1 MPCFS
6 MTGFY
11 PDDKDDDL
19 LQFETYI
26 ENAEQ
31 NEALAQITE
40 AKPFN
45 EIEPGELEITDEQL
59 TEIEKVLGIK
69 FPTGLEYSIETCA
82 DWPSTK
88 TGRKAKWD

>member
-6 MTGFY
+6 ITGFY
-11 PDDKDDDL
+11 PDDKNDDS

-40 AKPFN
+40 TKPFN

-59 TEIEKVLGIK
+59 REIEKVLGIK
-69 FPTGLEYSIETCA
+69 FPAGLEYYIGTCA
-82 DWPSTK
+82 D
-88 TGRKAKWD
+88 

>member
-6 MTGFY
+6 ITGFY
-11 PDDKDDDL
+11 PDDKKDDS
-19 LQFETYI
+19 LQFEIYI
-26 ENAEQ
+26 EDAEQ

-59 TEIEKVLGIK
+59 REIEKVLGIK
-69 FPTGLEYSIETCA
+69 FPAGLEYYIGTCA
-82 DWPSTK
+82 D
-88 TGRKAKWD
+88 

>member
-6 MTGFY
+6 ITGFY
-11 PDDKDDDL
+11 PDDKSDDT

-26 ENAEQ
+26 EDAEQ

-45 EIEPGELEITDEQL
+45 EVEPGELEITEEQL
-59 TEIEKVLGIK
+59 REIEKVLDIK
-69 FPTGLEYSIETCA
+69 FPDGLEYYIGTCA
-82 DWPSTK
+82 D
-88 TGRKAKWD
+88 

>member
-6 MTGFY
+6 ITGFY
-11 PDDKDDDL
+11 PDDKKDDS
-19 LQFETYI
+19 LQFEIYI

-45 EIEPGELEITDEQL
+45 EIEPGELEITEEQL
-59 TEIEKVLGIK
+59 REIEKVLDIK
-69 FPTGLEYSIETCA
+69 FPDGLEYYIGTCA
-82 DWPSTK
+82 D
-88 TGRKAKWD
+88 

>member
-6 MTGFY
+6 ITGFY
-11 PDDKDDDL
+11 PDDKKDDS
-19 LQFETYI
+19 LQFEIYI
-26 ENAEQ
+26 EDTEQ

-59 TEIEKVLGIK
+59 TEIEKILGTK
-69 FPTGLEYSIETCA
+69 FPAGLEYYIGTCA
-82 DWPSTK
+82 D
-88 TGRKAKWD
+88 